1 MLAMFNLG
9 GGEIVLLLIILPIT
23 LFWMWTLIDA
33 IQNKGL
39 SDGEK
44 ICWVLAILFLQILGA
59 FLYFII
65 GHSKRLR
72 PRSGS

>member
-1 MLAMFNLG
+1 MLALFNLG
-9 GGEIVLLLIILPIT
+9 GGEILILLFALPIT
-23 LFWMWTLIDA
+23 LFWLWTLIDA

-59 FLYFII
+59 FLYFMI
-65 GHSKRLR
+65 GHPKRLR
-72 PRSGS
+72 PRSGT